1 MDNKEILLQK
11 IKTWLQVEDQI
22 TLLTRKTK
30 ELRETKKQLSVELME
45 VMKTH
50 EIDCFDCNS
59 GKIAYTKNKVKKGI
73 SRKYLFEALGKYFG
87 SEEEALK
94 ASEFIMENREVE
106 IKETVK
112 LRKKKNM
119 FEN

>member
-11 IKTWLQVEDQI
+11 IKTWLQMEDQI

-30 ELRETKKQLSVELME
+30 ELREAKKELSNELME

-59 GKIAYTKNKVKKGI
+59 GKIAYTKNKVRKGI
-73 SRKYLFEALGKYFG
+73 SRKFLYETLGKYFG

-94 ASEFIMENREVE
+94 ASEYIMENREVE

-112 LRKKKNM
+112 LRKKKSM
-119 FEN
+119 FDK

>member
-1 MDNKEILLQK
+1 
-11 IKTWLQVEDQI
+11 
-22 TLLTRKTK
+22 
-30 ELRETKKQLSVELME
+30 ME

-59 GKIAYTKNKVKKGI
+59 GKIAYTKNKVRKGI
-73 SRKYLFEALGKYFG
+73 SLNLYETLGKYFG

-94 ASEFIMENREVE
+94 ASEYIMENREVE

-112 LRKKKNM
+112 LRKKKSM
-119 FEN
+119 FDK